1 MTVSGLE
8 MLAMETRLA
17 KYAYANP
24 SGTRLLRTTGVMLSM
39 VSPEKLCATMAVED
53 ALVVLAIR
61 RTTPGAVSCRFTLV
75 ISTSSGGLRLAAA
88 ASASLTQAS
97 FPRSRPRMNAG
108 ETVTSIE
115 RVAL

>member
-1 MTVSGLE
+1 MMTVSGLE

-17 KYAYANP
+17 KAANP
-24 SGTRLLRTTGVMLSM
+24 SGIRLCTTGVMLSM